1 MTMTMTSAEFRDV
14 CIAAIDAAKVSR
26 GKNRG
31 MLKAK
36 CPKADSDGAAAW
48 QAMTLQANPYKV
60 GIWRKAP
67 FTIAM
72 FNDRQR
78 AIFDA
83 VGKAIEGY
91 DINHLDRD
99 RTILEALGVW

>member
-1 MTMTMTSAEFRDV
+1 MTMTSSEFRDV
-14 CIAAIDAAKVSR
+14 CIAAIDQAKVSR
-26 GKNRG
+26 GKNKG
-31 MLKAK
+31 MLKAN

-48 QAMTLQANPYKV
+48 QAMTLQANPYKA
-60 GIWRKAP
+60 GLFI
-67 FTIAM
+67 IAM

-78 AIFDA
+78 AVFDA
-83 VGKAIEGY
+83 VGSAIEGY

>member
-1 MTMTMTSAEFRDV
+1 MTMTSAEFKDV

-26 GKNRG
+26 GKNKG

-36 CPKADSDGAAAW
+36 CPKSDSDGAAAW
-48 QAMTLQANPYKV
+48 QAMTLQANPYKA
-60 GIWRKAP
+60 GI
-67 FTIAM
+67 FTIAL
-72 FNDRQR
+72 FDDRQMS
-78 AIFDA
+78 IFEA

-91 DINHLDRD
+91 DVNHLDRD

>member
-1 MTMTMTSAEFRDV
+1 MTSAEFKDI
-14 CIAAIDAAKVSR
+14 CIAAIDQAKVSR

-31 MLKAK
+31 MLKAN
-36 CPKADSDGAAAW
+36 CPKSDSDGAAAW
-48 QAMTLQANPYKV
+48 QAMTLQANPYKA
-60 GIWRKAP
+60 GI

-83 VGKAIEGY
+83 VGKAIEGHN
-91 DINHLDRD
+91 INRLDRD

>member
-1 MTMTMTSAEFRDV
+1 MTMTSAEFRDI
-14 CIAAIDAAKVSR
+14 CTAAIDAAKVSR
-26 GKNRG
+26 GKNKG

-36 CPKADSDGAAAW
+36 CPKSDSDGAAAW
-48 QAMTLQANPYKV
+48 QAVTLQANPYKA
-60 GIWRKAP
+60 GI

-72 FNDRQR
+72 FDDRQR

>member
-1 MTMTMTSAEFRDV
+1 MTMTSSEFRDV
-14 CIAAIDAAKVSR
+14 CCLAIDAAKVSR
-26 GKNRG
+26 GKNKG
-31 MLKAK
+31 MLKAN
-36 CPKADSDGAAAW
+36 CPKSDSDGAAAW
-48 QAMTLQANPYKV
+48 QAMTLQANPYKA
-60 GIWRKAP
+60 GI

-99 RTILEALGVW
+99 RQILEALGVW

>member
-1 MTMTMTSAEFRDV
+1 MTMTSAEFRDV

-26 GKNRG
+26 GKNQG

-36 CPKADSDGAAAW
+36 CPKSDTDAAAAW
-48 QAMTLQANPYKV
+48 QAMTLEANPYKV
-60 GIWRKAP
+60 GM

-91 DINHLDRD
+91 DVKHLDRD

>member
-1 MTMTMTSAEFRDV
+1 MTMTSSDFKDV
-14 CIAAIDAAKVSR
+14 CIAAIAAAKVSR

-31 MLKAK
+31 MLKAN
-36 CPKADSDGAAAW
+36 CPKSDSDGAAAW
-48 QAMTLQANPYKV
+48 QAMTLQCNPYKA
-60 GIWRKAP
+60 GI

-91 DINHLDRD
+91 DVNHLDRD
-99 RTILEALGVW
+99 RQILEALGVW